1 MEFVKKQAKNAW
13 EFYKNELFRGHLW
26 CIAAF
31 LAVCALSAVVLG
43 IFAQEAQ
50 AILESFM
57 EEVMQSGLLKSSRQ
71 YRYIFSK

>member
-43 IFAQEAQ
+43 FLIR
-50 AILESFM
+50 
-57 EEVMQSGLLKSSRQ
+57 SS
-71 YRYIFSK
+71 YFPP